1 MSPISYHERLKVLA
15 RQFSQTT
22 SLQKRKRYH
31 RLILNIMAEAPN
43 RLYWKPT
50 KGEDDLLYPQ
60 AINTAWD
67 YISRKLT
74 GAVRGGQ
81 AYDPDAGN
89 GSLITLWNIRCKGEY
104 VTLKKR
110 EKLRM
115 TSDLIDPS
123 TGEPLNLLENLAA
136 PPNPEPSLIEQIRQ
150 AIVEDVNSKFRSAWV
165 HKASGLTAQ
174 MVCLHIVDYVLRG
187 ENWTLSSLAAHFQI
201 SPGSMNSAWTRTLK
215 PLLQELGHDFDAG

>member
-1 MSPISYHERLKVLA
+1 MTYIFNLAERQKLMSPISYHERLKVLA

-110 EKLRM
+110 EKTPDDQR
-115 TSDLIDPS
+115 P
-123 TGEPLNLLENLAA
+123 
-136 PPNPEPSLIEQIRQ
+136 
-150 AIVEDVNSKFRSAWV
+150 
-165 HKASGLTAQ
+165 H
-174 MVCLHIVDYVLRG
+174 
-187 ENWTLSSLAAHFQI
+187 
-201 SPGSMNSAWTRTLK
+201 
-215 PLLQELGHDFDAG
+215 